1 MPDRYRVRIM
11 PRAANEI
18 ASICAYIEK
27 SSPQN
32 AAGVAQELLDAID
45 SLDILPARHR
55 IHEHRKDPSKTVHA
69 MPVPPFIIYY
79 RVVERHEV
87 VEVVAVLHGS
97 RRQPRRFR

>member
-1 MPDRYRVRIM
+1 MPDRYRLRIM
-11 PRAANEI
+11 PRSADDI
-18 ASICAYIEK
+18 AGICAYIEE

-32 AAGVAQELLDAID
+32 AAGVAQDLLDAID
-45 SLDILPARHR
+45 SLEILPRRYR

-79 RVVERHEV
+79 RVVERHHV